1 MKSLANQKRISA
13 QILKVGVTKVWFDPD
28 RLEEVKEAI
37 TKADIRRLINDYA
50 IQAKPTVGTSRLRAR
65 KRLTQRR
72 KGRQKGP
79 GKKKG
84 THNARLPKK
93 RVWITKM
100 RAQRGLVKELREKSL
115 IDTPTFK
122 DIYAKIKGGFFRS
135 RRHIKLYL
143 TERNMFQKLKK

>member
-1 MKSLANQKRISA
+1 MKSLTSQKRISA
-13 QILKVGVTKVWFDPD
+13 QILKIGVTRVWFDPD

-50 IQAKPTVGTSRLRAR
+50 IQEKPMTGTSRGHAR
-65 KRLTQRR
+65 KRLIQRR

-79 GKKKG
+79 GTKKG
-84 THNARLPKK
+84 THKARLPKK
-93 RVWITKM
+93 RVWIVKM
-100 RAQRGLVKELREKSL
+100 RGQRGLVKEFREKSL

-122 DIYAKIKGGFFRS
+122 EVYAKIKGGFFRS

-143 TERNMFQKLKK
+143 TERNMFQKPKK